1 VTLFSKLIRHL
12 PGLWLV
18 SALAAGVLGAVLAR
32 LLVPVVV
39 WKFAVAGWLLAL
51 INSLAAIAI
60 NSRAI
65 GRSRNAF
72 IGWGLVANT
81 LRVLTLLIIFAF
93 IIFFEGSGKAA
104 FFIAVFAG
112 FFTMLGIEVLSLFG
126 FQSRNVN

>member
-1 VTLFSKLIRHL
+1 VTLLSKMVCHL
-12 PGLWLV
+12 PGMWLV
-18 SALAAGVLGAVLAR
+18 AALVAGVMGAVVAT
-32 LLVPVVV
+32 LLVPVVA

-51 INSLAAIAI
+51 INSLAAISI

-93 IIFFEGSGKAA
+93 IIFFEGAGRAT
-104 FFIAVFAG
+104 FFIVVFTG

>member
-1 VTLFSKLIRHL
+1 VILFSRMIRHL
-12 PGLWLV
+12 PGMWV
-18 SALAAGVLGAVLAR
+18 VAAMASGVLGAVLAR

-93 IIFFEGSGKAA
+93 IIFLEGAGRAT
-104 FFIAVFAG
+104 FFIVVFTG